1 MVKHKNKEKAR
12 LKTNTQ
18 QHPVKL
24 RIGILK
30 YTSGAQMHLATYG
43 EKRNGMEWNGME
55 WNRME

>member
-24 RIGILK
+24 RDRDNKVYIGSANAFSNIWREK
-30 YTSGAQMHLATYG
+30 
-43 EKRNGMEWNGME
+43 KRNGMEWNKIE
-55 WNRME
+55 